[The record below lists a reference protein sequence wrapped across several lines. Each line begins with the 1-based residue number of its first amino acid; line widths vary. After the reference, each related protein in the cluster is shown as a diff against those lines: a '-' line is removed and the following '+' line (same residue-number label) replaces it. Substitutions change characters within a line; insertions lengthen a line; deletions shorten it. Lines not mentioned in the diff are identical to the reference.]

1 MPIETL
7 RLTVHGM
14 TCGNCARG
22 VERKLAGTTGVS
34 RATVDL
40 AGEAATIE
48 YDAGQVKP
56 ESLAEAVRQ
65 LGYEVPA

>member
-1 MPIETL
+1 MDMPIETL

-40 AGEAATIE
+40 AGEAATI
-48 YDAGQVKP
+48 
-56 ESLAEAVRQ
+56 
-65 LGYEVPA
+65 